1 MNLKWKQDD
10 TDDGC
15 IFDRNAF
22 LIETKEADYY
32 YALKSALSGKGDHYY
47 KIYNDKSLKM
57 EEIDPSEI
65 VDIIQNHP
73 DRIIVKC
80 PCIKIIDG
88 KIQPL
93 FSKR

>member
-10 TDDGC
+10 TD
-15 IFDRNAF
+15 AF
-22 LIETKEADYY
+22 LIETKEANYY
-32 YALKSALSGKGDHYY
+32 YALKSALSGRGDHYY

-57 EEIDPSEI
+57 EEIDQSEI

-73 DRIIVKC
+73 DRIIAKC

-93 FSKR
+93 FSKSETREIE

>member
-1 MNLKWKQDD
+1 MISIYEPLKWKQDD
-10 TDDGC
+10 TD
-15 IFDRNAF
+15 AF

-57 EEIDPSEI
+57 EEI

>member
-10 TDDGC
+10 TD
-15 IFDRNAF
+15 AF

-65 VDIIQNHP
+65 VN
-73 DRIIVKC
+73 IVLNQPETIMAKC
-80 PCIKIIDG
+80 PCMKIIDG